1 MARFP
6 IIAAVLALG
15 LAGCAGKGPGGPV
28 APAAAGPIA
37 MGRNAIGE
45 ECRALPA
52 DSAEGKAYA
61 LFCGEWEQAS
71 GAIAVTEIYDPL
83 PEGAEA
89 QARQLLVES
98 GRTAWAGSLA
108 QKANCQSP
116 QPVTGPDGS
125 PGLLASC
132 QLREGGWPYVG
143 VTLVKGRR
151 MLQADGIPAVADL
164 LLTAPTLLEAGP
176 VTQAPAMGEMA
187 ALLRAALGDD
197 ALRFG
202 RGDLN
207 DFERLSEVGRLSNS
221 VEDYAGAEAAYRRAL
236 EIQTRALGP
245 DSPGAGDTLMA
256 LALEVSNQGRG
267 QEADALFRRAD
278 ALLQK
283 SFDKAA
289 RARLGS
295 YMAFHAANGGDARR
309 ALSLGRDSSAA
320 RRVIVDDLEEAAGG
334 GANRA
339 VLGSLAAARGDL
351 IHSLLL
357 EATVSLRLEQYG
369 LAEAAAV
376 EAATLFSRTRGL
388 PPWWFARIQGIQ
400 GLAKAGKGD
409 AAGGAALMSRA
420 VASNKQLF
428 GAGWPVA
435 SSMLE
440 LGRVYAQAGQDV
452 ESLAIYR
459 EALTMLQASE
469 AGAGALPLDRLLPY
483 LDVLYRR
490 SQAEPDQRAALA
502 AEMFRAVQAVR
513 EGVVGQTITRAA
525 ARFASNDPAVAD
537 LIRRQQD
544 AVRDRDRLR
553 IEVAAETAKPDAQRD
568 RARDEELARRLAAAT
583 EAAQGLER
591 QLQAA
596 FPNYAR
602 LTRPA
607 PADPAAISGRLG
619 EGEALAQFAFAV
631 TGSYGFIL
639 RRSGITAYPVT
650 ISRTQLADKVAELRR
665 SITPRAGLLPPFDL
679 ALSHDLHRRLFGG
692 AGDALS
698 GVTHLVLAPSAA
710 LSSLPPSLLVTAA
723 PTGTD
728 YARAAWLVRDMAI
741 SVVPSVPA
749 FLALS
754 AGGRRP
760 AAAKPFIGFAAPPFQ
775 GRDAAG
781 LKALGEEC
789 RTDAMLDP
797 ALLRALAPLP
807 ETADEIR
814 EIGRRLGAAPADLIT
829 GPAVTKAAVRQGGLE
844 QYRIVYFATHGLL
857 PGELRCQSQP
867 GLALAPPDQTPAS
880 AADDGLLTAS
890 DIALLRLNAD
900 LVVLSA
906 CNTAG
911 GDARLGGEAL
921 SGLAESFFFAGAR
934 SLLVSHWQVPSA
946 PTVRLMTRLFA
957 DAPGADTAES
967 LARAQRALASDPA
980 TAHPFNWAAFTLVG
994 AAPVTGNGA

>member
-1 MARFP
+1 MGRLP
-6 IIAAVLALG
+6 IAILSLLLLSACAA
-15 LAGCAGKGPGGPV
+15 KGPAVVTKG
-28 APAAAGPIA
+28 ADGPIPL
-37 MGRNAIGE
+37 GRNAIGE
-45 ECRALPA
+45 ECRAIPMEA
-52 DSAEGKAYA
+52 AEGKAFA
-61 LFCGEWEQAS
+61 LYCGDWEQAS
-71 GAIAVTEIYDPL
+71 GSIAVTDLYDPL
-83 PEGAEA
+83 PDGAEA
-89 QARQLLVES
+89 KARQLAVEAN
-98 GRTAWAGSLA
+98 RTAWAGSLA
-108 QKANCQSP
+108 QKAICQGA
-116 QPVTGPDGS
+116 QPLSAGT
-125 PGLLASC
+125 GLLTQC

-143 VTLVKGRR
+143 VTQVEGRR
-151 MLQADGIPAVADL
+151 MVQADGIPAIADL
-164 LLTAPTLLEAGP
+164 LIAAPRLLEARP
-176 VTQAPAMGEMA
+176 VTGGVDVA
-187 ALLRAALGDD
+187 ALLRAALGDE

-207 DFERLSEVGRLSNS
+207 AFERLSEVGRLSNS

-236 EIQTRALGP
+236 DIQGKALGP

-267 QEADALFRRAD
+267 PEADALFRRAD

-295 YMAFHAANGGDARR
+295 YMAFHAANSGDARR
-309 ALSLGRDSSAA
+309 ALSLGRDSSAI
-320 RRVIVDDLEEAAGG
+320 RRAIVDDLEEQAGG

-357 EATVSLRLEQYG
+357 EATVSLRLQQYG
-369 LAEAAAV
+369 LAEAATI

-388 PPWWFARIQGIQ
+388 PPWWHARILGIQ
-400 GLAKAGKGD
+400 GLARAGKGD

-440 LGRVYAQAGQDV
+440 LGRVYAQAGMD
-452 ESLAIYR
+452 EEALAIYR
-459 EALTMLQASE
+459 DALSMLAALDTDRGQ
-469 AGAGALPLDRLLPY
+469 LPLDRLSPF

-490 SQAEPDQRAALA
+490 GQAEPAQRAALH
-502 AEMFRAVQAVR
+502 AEMFAALQMVR

-525 ARFASNDPAVAD
+525 ARFASSDPAVAD
-537 LIRRQQD
+537 LIRQQQD
-544 AVRDRDRLR
+544 AVRKRDRLR
-553 IEVAAETAKPDAQRD
+553 IEAAAETAKPDAQRD
-568 RARDEELARRLAAAT
+568 KAHEAELLKQLEAAT
-583 EAAQGLER
+583 AQARGLEQ

-596 FPNYAR
+596 FPDYAR
-602 LTRPA
+602 LTKPA
-607 PADPAAISGRLG
+607 PVTAETLSARLG
-619 EGEALAQFAFAV
+619 TGEAVVQFAFAAS
-631 TGSYGFIL
+631 GSYGFIL
-639 RRSGITAYPVT
+639 TKVGILTYPVT
-650 ISRTQLADKVAELRR
+650 ITRGDLQDKVGELRR
-665 SITPRAGLLPPFDL
+665 SITPRAGVLPPFDL
-679 ALSHDLHRRLFGG
+679 DLSHDLYVRLFGG
-692 AGDALS
+692 AGEVLS
-698 GVTHLVLAPSAA
+698 GVKHLVLVPSAA
-710 LSSLPPSLLVTAA
+710 LSSLPPALLVREK
-723 PTGTD
+723 PVGRD
-728 YARAAWLVRDMAI
+728 YAKAAWMVRDMAL

-749 FLALS
+749 FLALN
-754 AGGRRP
+754 AGQVRK

-775 GRDAAG
+775 GGQAGG

-789 RTDAMLDP
+789 RTDAPLDP

-814 EIGRRLGAAPADLIT
+814 AIGGRLGAASGDLIT
-829 GPAVTKAAVRQGGLE
+829 GPAVTKAAVRGAGLE

-857 PGELRCQSQP
+857 PGELRCQAQP
-867 GLALAPPDQTPAS
+867 GLALAPPATPPAS

-890 DIALLRLNAD
+890 DIALLRLNAE

-946 PTVRLMTRLFA
+946 PTVRLMTGLFA
-957 DAPGADTAES
+957 GGGDTAQA
-967 LARAQRALASDPA
+967 LARAQRLLASDPT

-994 AAPVTGNGA
+994 AAPQSDKGV